1 MSPEQPA
8 KSTLRKQLRQQRQA
22 LAPAVRAQA
31 AAAAASLA
39 TGLPRWDTARHI
51 ALYWASDGEL
61 DPLPLAAACRRQ
73 QRKLYLPVLAGA
85 NCLTFRCWTADGT
98 LATNKFGIPE
108 PVSDTP
114 DTPETT
120 PAELDIIFLP
130 LVGWQRD
137 GYRLGMGGGF
147 YDRALAGL
155 RGPLKVG
162 LGFSCQE
169 LEGFPAEHWDV
180 PLDYVLTETA
190 LHCCADAGSTLT
202 R

>member
-22 LAPAVRAQA
+22 LAPAFRAQA
-31 AAAAASLA
+31 AAAVATLA
-39 TGLPRWDTARHI
+39 TGLPTWDTARHV

-61 DPLPLAAACRRQ
+61 DPLPLAAACRQQ
-73 QRKLYLPVLAGA
+73 QRKLYLPVLAGE
-85 NCLTFRCWTADGT
+85 NRLTFHCWNADST
-98 LATNKFGIPE
+98 LATNRFGIPE
-108 PVSDTP
+108 PIP
-114 DTPETT
+114 ETPETT

-147 YDRALAGL
+147 YDRTLALR

-162 LGFSCQE
+162 MGFSCQE
-169 LEGFPAEHWDV
+169 IEGFPAQHWDV
-180 PLDYVLTETA
+180 PMDYVLTETA
-190 LHCCADAGSTLT
+190 LHCCADAEYRLN

>member
-8 KSTLRKQLRQQRQA
+8 KSILRKKLREQRQA
-22 LAPAVRAQA
+22 LAPDCRAQA
-31 AAAAASLA
+31 AATAATLA
-39 TGLPRWDTARHI
+39 TGLPTWDTARHI

-61 DPLPLAAACRRQ
+61 DPLPLAAACRQ
-73 QRKLYLPVLAGA
+73 QQHHLYLPVLADD
-85 NCLTFRCWTADGT
+85 NRLTFRRWNADSP
-98 LATNKFGIPE
+98 LAPNRFGIPE
-108 PVSDTP
+108 PQP
-114 DTPETT
+114 GTPEIT

-147 YDRALAGL
+147 YDRTLAGCK
-155 RGPLKVG
+155 GPLKVG

-169 LEGFPAEHWDV
+169 LEGFRAEHWDV

-190 LHCCADAGSTLT
+190 LYCCADAGCPPT

>member
-8 KSTLRKQLRQQRQA
+8 KSTLRKQLRKQRQA
-22 LAPAVRAQA
+22 LAPAFRAEA
-31 AAAAASLA
+31 AAAAAALA
-39 TGLPRWDTARHI
+39 TGLPTWETARRI

-61 DPLPLAAACRRQ
+61 DPLPLAATCRQRQ
-73 QRKLYLPVLAGA
+73 HQLYLPVLEEE
-85 NCLTFRCWTADGT
+85 NRLTFRHWAADAA
-98 LATNKFGIPE
+98 LAPNRFGIPE
-108 PVSDTP
+108 PVP
-114 DTPETT
+114 GTPEVS

-147 YDRALAGL
+147 YDRTLAGFKE
-155 RGPLKVG
+155 PLKVG

-169 LEGFPAEHWDV
+169 LEGLPAEHWDV
-180 PLDYVLTETA
+180 PLDYVLSETG
-190 LHCCADAGSTLT
+190 LHRCADAGYRLT